1 MWDEAIVCV
10 SEASLKEGIKAP
22 VLNKEIGT
30 HTFTL
35 KDNTISIYK
44 HQDNPFI

>member
-22 VLNKEIGT
+22 VLNKE
-30 HTFTL
+30 
-35 KDNTISIYK
+35 Y
-44 HQDNPFI
+44 